1 MTTKKLLLAALL
13 LSTAAGLAAPAFAAG
28 PLALCNTGQPF
39 LWPNNGINIPFN
51 PDQGNLG
58 PLTNA
63 QAVTLVST
71 AFQQWGNIPTAATT
85 YQQGAALPVNVDATN
100 FGPYLEPTAPDG
112 LSAIVFDEDGS
123 IFDILFGPGSGVL
136 GFASPEWVNFTTC
149 QIQEGVAFINGG
161 AFTGPDALIIA
172 LDILT
177 HEFGHYQ
184 NLAHTV
190 VNGQIVIGDNSG
202 PTPNDTFPIG
212 SLANTIETMYP
223 FYFGPVAGFSTPEKD
238 DVASLAALYPEP
250 TFATATG
257 KVTGRILAPNGTT
270 QLTGVNVIARN
281 VANPFVDAVSA
292 ISSDYALD
300 FTQGAP
306 FVGVYTLRNLTPGA
320 QYAIYVDEILAGGF
334 STPPL
339 FPLPGPEEFYNGANE
354 STNGAT
360 DNPSVFTAVTVA
372 AGATQSGINILFN
385 APTPGAPL
393 PVGDDGSVQVFL
405 PFTFEICGQPFDSLF
420 VNANGNLTFGVPSAT
435 FGESIDGFLAG
446 PPRIAGVWDDLNPGA
461 GGTVFFQ
468 QTSNTFTVTYQ
479 NVPEFV
485 NTGANTFS
493 IKLSRS
499 SNNVDVSYGGL
510 TLTDGLAG
518 VSCGV
523 ALTSGFEPA
532 SDLTRDNGRNDLK
545 KQPAIFELFGP
556 GNLNDLAN
564 RTVKY
569 DAKAHFDDEFE
580 SNNSIAR
587 AERIDLPFYS
597 VDLDEFTDISPAGN
611 DADYFKIH
619 VKAGDILAVEV
630 VRGGIDSVLGLFDA
644 DSGLLLAADDDGGN
658 GLLSRIIVQANVDL
672 NLAVAVSTFPDFDFS
687 GDGEGSGR
695 YVLSISKYRGTIL
708 AAGDDTATP
717 LNLGFTFP
725 YQGSNWTSLFVN
737 SNGNLTFGAGDVDFS
752 ETVPEF
758 LAGPPRIAPRWDDL
772 DAGDGLIVASTA
784 ADSGDGYGLNGG
796 RSEKSDHGD
805 DASMTVHFISV
816 PEFFTTS
823 PNYFSVKLEKKGDIG
838 IDYAATSR
846 TDGLTGVTKGGGS
859 ADPGETDLSRDD
871 DQSATGTTYELFGT
885 DVFSF
890 DLFFSE
896 LSFEKD
902 GHHDHH

>member
-1 MTTKKLLLAALL
+1 MTMKKILLSALLLAA
-13 LSTAAGLAAPAFAAG
+13 AVGLAAPAFAAG

-39 LWPNNGINIPFN
+39 LWPNNGANIPFN

-63 QAVTLVST
+63 QAVTLVSN

-85 YQQGAALPVNVDATN
+85 YLQGAPLPVNVDATN
-100 FGPYLEPTAPDG
+100 FGPYLEPAAPDG
-112 LSAIVFDEDGS
+112 FSAIVFDEDGS
-123 IFDILFGPGSGVL
+123 IFDLLFGPDSGVL
-136 GFASPEWVNFTTC
+136 GFASPEWVNVSTC
-149 QIQEGVAFINGG
+149 QILEGVAFINGG
-161 AFTGPDALIIA
+161 AFTGPDALAVA

-190 VNGQIVIGDNSG
+190 VNGQIVLGDNSG
-202 PTPNDTFPIG
+202 PTPNDTFPVG

-223 FYFGPVAGFSTPEKD
+223 FYFGTAAGFSTPEKD
-238 DVASLAALYPEP
+238 DVASLSALYPEP
-250 TFATATG
+250 SFATTTG
-257 KVTGRILAPNGTT
+257 SVTGTILAPNGTT

-292 ISSDYALD
+292 ISSDHALG

-306 FVGVYTLRNLTPGA
+306 FVGVYTLSNLTPGA

-339 FPLPGPEEFYNGANE
+339 SPLPGPEEFYNGANE
-354 STNGAT
+354 STNGST
-360 DNPSVFTAVTVA
+360 DDPSVFTPVTVA
-372 AGATQSGINILFN
+372 AGATQSGVNILFN
-385 APTPGAPL
+385 APVPGAPL
-393 PVGDDGSVQVFL
+393 PVGDDGSVQVFM
-405 PFTFEICGQPFDSLF
+405 PFSFEICGQPFDSLF
-420 VNANGNLTFGVPSAT
+420 VNANGNVTFGAPDGS
-435 FGESIDGFLAG
+435 FSESIDGFLAG
-446 PPRIAGVWDDLNPGA
+446 PPRIAGVWDDLNPSA

-479 NVPEFV
+479 NVPEFL

-518 VSCGV
+518 VSCGA
-523 ALTSGFEPA
+523 ALTSGFETA
-532 SDLTRDNGRNDLK
+532 SNLTHDNGRNELK

-556 GNLNDLAN
+556 GNPNDLAN

-569 DAKAHFDDEFE
+569 DAKAHFDDAFE
-580 SNNSIAR
+580 SNNSLAR
-587 AERIDLPFYS
+587 ARSINLPFYS
-597 VDLDEFTDISPAGN
+597 VDLDSFTDISPAGN
-611 DADYFKIH
+611 DVDYFKFH

-630 VRGGIDSVLGLFDA
+630 VRGSIDSVLGLFDA
-644 DSGLLLAADDDGGN
+644 DTGTLLAADDDGGN
-658 GLLSRIIVQANVDL
+658 GLLSRLIVQANADL
-672 NLAVAVSTFPDFDFS
+672 NLAAAVSTFPDVNFS
-687 GDGEGSGR
+687 GDGAGSGR
-695 YVLSISKYRGTIL
+695 YVLSVSKYRGTVL

-737 SNGNLTFGAGDVDFS
+737 SNGNLTFGVGDTDFS

-758 LAGPPRIAPRWDDL
+758 LAGPPRIAPRWRDL
-772 DAGDGLIVASTA
+772 DAGGGLIVASTA
-784 ADSGDGYGLNGG
+784 ADGGDGYGLNGG
-796 RSEKSDHGD
+796 KSEKSSHED
-805 DASMTVHFISV
+805 DSSMTVHYISV
-816 PEFFTTS
+816 PEFLSTS

-846 TDGLTGVTKGGGS
+846 TGGLTGVTKGGGS
-859 ADPGETDLSRDD
+859 ADPGETNLSQD
-871 DQSATGTTYELFGT
+871 SEHPAAGTTYELFAN

-890 DLFFSE
+890 DLFFSQ

-902 GHHDHH
+902 HH